1 MNRAVNKPGTSK
13 SKANATNKGS
23 GTSTKRTKTKKN
35 SPRPKESSQHQQ
47 QDETSNDSDQHFG
60 LMSAEYH
67 HELGTVYVAVSNH
80 PLYIGEHHKDAY
92 ISFLYINVH
101 GLSGVKE
108 NPSYGVNKP

>member
-1 MNRAVNKPGTSK
+1 MNRAVNKTGTFKSK
-13 SKANATNKGS
+13 STVPNKGS
-23 GTSTKRTKTKKN
+23 GTSTKRTKTKKK

-80 PLYIGEHHKDAY
+80 PLYINEHHKDAY
-92 ISFLYINVH
+92 ISFLYMHVH
-101 GLSGVKE
+101 GL
-108 NPSYGVNKP
+108 